1 MTGNAEQVTLW
12 LMRQGKPDK
21 LYDISEHRERRSLDS
36 NSYYW
41 VLVAK
46 LSQKLRM
53 SSARIHNTMLREVAP
68 PFLIDGRIAM
78 QPIPDTDEAENQVI
92 ESTTFHL
99 KPSSGTIEGKDGQV
113 YRWYIILRG
122 SSTFNK
128 EEMNALIDR
137 IVEECKQQDIEVVSS
152 DELARMAELWVSR
165 HAQKD

>member
-21 LYDISEHRERRSLDS
+21 LYDISEHKERRSLDS

-128 EEMNALIDR
+128 EEMNTLIDR
-137 IVEECKQQDIEVVSS
+137 IVDECKQQDIEVVSS